1 MEHGGRSTFGA
12 AVRRVGVR
20 TTRWARTLRRWSAR
34 LDVTDVYV
42 RRHPSRHSV
51 EGARRA
57 AEQRAAR
64 ASVTPITPEYGFEE
78 LLEEWGRSA

>member
-1 MEHGGRSTFGA
+1 VSKACTA
-12 AVRRVGVR
+12 
-20 TTRWARTLRRWSAR
+20 WARTLRRWCAQ
-34 LDVTDVYV
+34 LDITDLHV

-57 AEQRAAR
+57 AAVHAAQ
-64 ASVTPITPEYGFEE
+64 ASVTPIGPEHRFED